1 MPDRTIPGQSIAGG
15 RVCRGAEAIGIAAFV
30 LVLLALIS
38 ARARA
43 EVQVQRDGETVR
55 IELREASIA
64 QALDALG
71 ATIKL
76 RYRST
81 VALDKV
87 VSATY
92 AGPLNEVLRRLLRDY
107 NYWIRSGSDG
117 VELAVIGLQ
126 HGERA
131 SAPAPVTAAP
141 AKAAAARPPPP
152 PPTARRNSLT
162 SQWRSAGPEL
172 RAPSAPRR

>member
-1 MPDRTIPGQSIAGG
+1 MPDRTIPGQSIVGG

-55 IELREASIA
+55 IELRQASIA

-71 ATIKL
+71 AAVKL

-107 NYWIRSGSDG
+107 NYWIRSGGDG
-117 VELAVIGLQ
+117 VELSVIGPPQ
-126 HGERA
+126 GERA
-131 SAPAPVTAAP
+131 SAPVAAAP
-141 AKAAAARPPPP
+141 AKAAVARPPPP

-162 SQWRSAGPEL
+162 SQWRSAGPEP
-172 RAPSAPRR
+172 RPPSAPRR